1 MRVLNLRFRMMKAQT
16 FNDWNMKYQLKV
28 YSIWEFGQRK
38 DSQGNPHQ
46 EDSLFPEFGKQSDND
61 RLFILC
67 DGMGGHDAGEV
78 ASATVC
84 EAMSQSIINDG
95 YDKDG
100 IFTIDDFNT
109 AIDKAFLAL
118 DERDSG
124 AEKKMGTTMTFLK
137 LHNEGAFIAHMG
149 DSRVYHIRPGKD
161 GEKTQILFETSD
173 HSLVNDLI
181 KIGELTKEEARHSKQ
196 KNVITR
202 AMQPNMGRKPKADIY
217 QTIDIKPGDYFYMC
231 SDGMLEQ
238 PEMEDGTSLKNVFS
252 ELGGNDENKVEIL
265 KSVTEKNRDN
275 HTAFI
280 IHIMDVMDPIEK
292 IITTASDKEEKV
304 DKFAAIVED
313 NQRSS
318 DSSVVDNS
326 SVDSQESETSAKP
339 IDSSVSTKS
348 ESDLSNIDKENNVSA
363 LQDIKKRKGGVVPRF
378 HRPEVK
384 RIWPMVIRFLVAA
397 IVVAAI
403 IVGITSVKSCS
414 SDKDNQLEEIF
425 ENKPK
430 KVKQNNQRRG
440 NTTRGKKSENSPNKN
455 ESAAV
460 QAANTSATD
469 NLTSGTDNSQQS
481 VPSQSSANL
490 PSQLANSDDVVSSD
504 AQVIQDNIKK

>member
-1 MRVLNLRFRMMKAQT
+1 
-16 FNDWNMKYQLKV
+16 MKYKLKV

-46 EDSLFPEFGKQSDND
+46 EDSMFPEYGKQSDDD

-84 EAMSQSIINDG
+84 EAMSDSILNDG
-95 YDKDG
+95 HDKEG
-100 IFTIDDFNT
+100 VFTSEDFSDALN
-109 AIDKAFLAL
+109 AAFDAL
-118 DERDSG
+118 DKKDSG

-137 LHNEGAFIAHMG
+137 LHDKGAFIAHMG
-149 DSRVYHIRPGKD
+149 DSRVYQIRSGKT
-161 GEKTQILFETSD
+161 GEETQIVFQTED

-181 KIGELTKEEARHSKQ
+181 KIGELTKEEARFSKQ

-202 AMQPNMGRKPKADIY
+202 AMQPNMGRRPKADVY
-217 QTIDIKPGDYFYMC
+217 ETSDIKSGDYFYLC

-238 PEMEDGTSLKNVFS
+238 AEMENGESLKNIFS
-252 ELGGNDENKVEIL
+252 EMGGTDENKVEIL

-280 IHIMDVMDPIEK
+280 IHIIDVVDPIEK
-292 IITTASDKEEKV
+292 GLPTASDKEEKV

-313 NQRSS
+313 DQTSS
-318 DSSVVDNS
+318 DSAVVDNS
-326 SVDSQESETSAKP
+326 SVGSQESNTSP
-339 IDSSVSTKS
+339 EPVDSSVSTES

-378 HRPEVK
+378 HCPEVK

-425 ENKPK
+425 ENKPE
-430 KVKQNNQRRG
+430 KVKQDNQRRG
-440 NTTRGKKSENSPNKN
+440 KTTRRKKSENSPNKN

-460 QAANTSATD
+460 QAANSSATD
-469 NLTSGTDNSQQS
+469 NLTSETDNSQQS

-490 PSQLANSDDVVSSD
+490 PSQLPNSEDVVSSD
-504 AQVIQDNIKK
+504 AQVIQDNIKGGSIN

>member
-1 MRVLNLRFRMMKAQT
+1 MMKAQT

-38 DSQGNPHQ
+38 DSQGSPHQ

-292 IITTASDKEEKV
+292 IITTASDKEEEV

-313 NQRSS
+313 DQRSS

-425 ENKPK
+425 ENKPE